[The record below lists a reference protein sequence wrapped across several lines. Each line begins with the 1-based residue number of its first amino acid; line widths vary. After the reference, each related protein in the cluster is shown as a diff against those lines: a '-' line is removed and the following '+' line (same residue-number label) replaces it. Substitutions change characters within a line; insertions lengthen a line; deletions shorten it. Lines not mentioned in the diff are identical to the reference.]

1 MSEWVVIWSCIAGV
15 GILLILV
22 VRLLISVSK
31 INSSIAKL
39 GYVIREDAKKY
50 FDEAAHSIVETNEQF
65 QEQYVGIVR
74 DGTKSALSD
83 ASTVMEGTLAK
94 AQQDAGTVI
103 LQAREEARRIVEAAR
118 AEAGTYKQ
126 QALDQ
131 STATIQ
137 WVMEQYAGQAITVE
151 QHEAL
156 IKTLVDQYTYENRN

>member
-1 MSEWVVIWSCIAGV
+1 MSEWVVIWSCVVAV

-22 VRLLISVSK
+22 VRLTLQVSK

-50 FDEAAHSIVETNEQF
+50 FDDAAHSIVATNEQF
-65 QEQYVGIVR
+65 QDKYVSIVR
-74 DGTKSALSD
+74 DGTRSALID
-83 ASTVMEGTLAK
+83 ASVVMEGTLAK
-94 AQQDAGTVI
+94 AQQDAGAVV
-103 LQAREEARRIVEAAR
+103 LSAREEARRIIEAAR
-118 AEAGTYKQ
+118 TESITYRQ

-137 WVMEQYAGQAITVE
+137 WVMEQYAGQAITVA

-156 IKTLVDQYTYENRN
+156 IKTLIDQYTYENRN